1 MAAMDAAD
9 QIRASGYRMTR
20 QRQLVWD
27 VLHGA
32 ERHLSADELLDAIRD
47 HDPDLNLSSVY
58 RTLALLVEL
67 GLAQEVR
74 LGDAVSY
81 WEPAHAQDEDHLI
94 CDTCGK
100 VLHHPSELVDQI
112 REHLRGH
119 GFEAKDVK
127 LVVHGQ
133 CPECGDRKVDSH

>member
-1 MAAMDAAD
+1 MEAAD

-27 VLHGA
+27 VLRA
-32 ERHLSADELLDAIRD
+32 ADRHLSADELLDAIRD

-81 WEPAHAQDEDHLI
+81 WEPAHSDDEYHLV
-94 CDTCGK
+94 CDSCGN

-112 REHLRGH
+112 RDHLWGH
-119 GFEAKDVK
+119 GFEASEVK

-133 CPECGDRKVDSH
+133 CRDCRDRQVESH